1 MAQTKKAYEEAKIPF
16 VKMTYSPDV
25 PSSALGPNEYNSG
38 LNVETDIRG
47 IRSVAGDEII
57 LQSVPG
63 TPTFVSGGY
72 RKPQAGRSNDF
83 YFVVATTEG
92 DWLASNGD
100 GSWADITPAEG
111 PFATYTQGTNITEAW
126 NGTVPFYNDESNPPM
141 FWPEFTG
148 QSFETLTAS
157 SAAGTSTLTFDP
169 QADEVKGLSII
180 RTDTGGT
187 GTFVYNSGETLKV
200 GQKMTISG
208 TNTNIY
214 SSRANTVSI
223 DDNSGLFSFKNIMLP
238 ANFVGSISGTTLTVT
253 SVVSPGVIYNGML
266 LTGTDS
272 TGADIQ
278 EDTYI
283 SAYVSGSPTG
293 ASVWTVSK
301 SQTIAVGTAITG
313 QRQYPLSVGQSVE
326 ISGTFPTATTTLTG
340 VQIQSAT
347 GDFSCTSSTIREG
360 QSLTI
365 SGTISNS
372 DTTLS
377 SVRIL
382 DNTGKFSSAAST
394 YQTGQTVEITGAA
407 STAAVA
413 LTSVVST
420 GIAGQFSCGS
430 TTLLTG
436 QTIRVSGD
444 TTLTPQSLSTV
455 KITGTTG
462 QFSCTAATLAVGQSV
477 VISGSNT
484 STGSSLA
491 GVAVTGTAGQFSCTA
506 TTLAVG
512 QSIAVSGDDTG
523 FTLSGVAITG
533 AAGQFSCTAS
543 SSTLKVGQTI
553 TISGARTGTGTI
565 TDYVNPTEYSISA
578 TNGSTTFTLTD
589 TSGDPIVTSAGTTAG
604 LTFNVNEKSIFGYS
618 NPTVYTIS
626 ATNGTTTF
634 TLTTGSGTALVTN
647 IGTPTDLGFAIT
659 PPGIVSYTNPTTYLI
674 SATNGSTTFTLTD
687 TDGAAIATVPGT
699 PTGLSYNVSAPAI
712 QGYSNPTDYLIKTTN
727 GTTTFTL
734 TNMDNSAIVTTG
746 GTLAGLTFTLQAP
759 NIQGYTSPTN
769 YLISATNGS
778 TEFTLVN
785 KTTGEPIVTT
795 GGLGTG
801 ATVKVLKPAIAGY
814 TNPTTYQIYRTNGLT
829 SFTLVDSTGNAIDT
843 TGGTPTGL
851 TYTLAAPSISGYTDP
866 KTYYIDE
873 TNGASYFV
881 LSETFT
887 VSGVAI
893 AGTGGQFTC
902 SAASSVLKLGQRMV
916 ISGTFGG
923 TGSITGYTNPTI
935 YKISATNGSTT
946 FTLTNLDDTAIV
958 TTAGTPTGLTYSITS
973 RLTTTGGLV
982 TTAVS
987 VFVRPPSITG
997 YSDPTTYFITSTNA
1011 NNQFTL
1017 SSTLGGSPITT
1028 AAGTLDG
1035 LTFVYSPFAIGQT
1048 ILVENIVPTGFRGTH
1063 TVTGV
1068 TQSSVSYAGSTAGPQ
1083 TTPGSVSDPH
1093 PVMIMYSNIVPGDIA
1108 ATPTGIQFVNA
1119 TTQKITLA
1127 TPYAVAPYVAGDK
1140 IVISGVSNYYNGTYT
1155 VVSSTTDTITYTSVP
1170 GAAFPGDGGTV
1181 APLYSWNYNPNWQ
1194 GYHAQFMRLY
1204 NTPNVGSILI
1214 AGGLTVTTLDGSIE
1228 EYPVSVQWSQAFGL
1242 NEAPETWEPTVLN
1255 VANQLEVPLRG
1266 TVIDGFPCNGQFFL
1280 CSYWDTVVF
1289 SPLNYSTTSAP
1300 ILGVRLHSQG
1310 RGMLTSN
1317 CWANTDKMVYG
1328 LDARDIWVFDGQD
1341 FKGLGNQR
1349 VKNWFYDQLDP
1360 NYTERVFMQT
1370 NTQKN
1375 QIEIYYPT
1383 KVPVISNINIVD
1395 TSGTFSCELEY
1406 GYDTGPMRNG
1416 LSVVLSGTES
1426 GSGSISGY
1434 AGGPTTYYVVD
1445 NYELD
1450 GLTYFQLSTTP
1461 TGNGVTT
1468 TAGTVIG
1475 VDFNFESDGV
1485 PNMMLAYRH
1494 DLDCF
1499 NAPREVQAATFACE
1513 SPVWGSQQW
1522 YFNVPGTTLTG
1533 TGTGARFNIL
1543 RYADSYEGGITPNVR
1558 GSGYAVGDTILI
1570 LGTALGGNTPAND
1583 AVVTVTET
1591 NLNGRILDLT
1601 VAGTAANEWTYN
1613 DGRRTVVYARGL
1625 LNRNLVTKDEGYN
1638 FLGPQLREYPVASN
1652 FRRDNIKILDNYS
1665 GKLLVHRVL
1674 PEVNNLAYSGLPVNP
1689 VQEDYLVGSV
1699 SIKVEGANSVGQ
1711 APLET
1716 TAITLATNTD
1726 YPWVQI
1732 TQNAHRVNSLEI
1744 SNSSTENIWIC
1755 NSTTW
1760 QYTQTEDDR

>member
-16 VKMTYSPDV
+16 QKMTFSPDV

-57 LQSVPG
+57 LPIVPG
-63 TPTFVSGGY
+63 TPTFVSAGY
-72 RKPQAGRSNDF
+72 RKPQAGRQNDF

-92 DWLASNGD
+92 EWLASNGD
-100 GSWADITPAEG
+100 GDWQDITPAEG

-157 SAAGTSTLTFDP
+157 SAAGTSTLTFAP
-169 QADEVKGLSII
+169 QADEVSGVSII

-187 GTFVYNSGETLKV
+187 GTFVYTSGETLKT
-200 GQKMTISG
+200 GQKITIGG
-208 TNTNIY
+208 TNTNTHA
-214 SSRANTVSI
+214 SRANEVSI
-223 DDNSGLFSFKNIMLP
+223 ANNTGEFRFTNMMLP
-238 ANFVGSISGTTLTVT
+238 ADFVGSISGTTLTVT
-253 SVVSPGVIYNGML
+253 SVTSPGVIYNGML
-266 LTGTDS
+266 LSGTDS
-272 TGADIQ
+272 TGTKILA
-278 EDTYI
+278 DTYI
-283 SAYVSGSPTG
+283 SAYVSGSSTG

-301 SQTIAVGTAITG
+301 TQTIAVGTAITG
-313 QRQYPLSVGQSVE
+313 QRQYPLTQGQSVI
-326 ISGTFPTATTTLTG
+326 ISGTFPTATTVLSG

-347 GDFSCTSSTIREG
+347 GDFSCSTSTIRAG

-365 SGTISNS
+365 SGAISNT

-407 STAAVA
+407 STPAVA
-413 LTSVVST
+413 LTTVAAT

-444 TTLTPQSLSTV
+444 TTLTPQSLSAV

-462 QFSCTAATLAVGQSV
+462 QFSCTAATLVKGQSV
-477 VISGSNT
+477 VISGTNT
-484 STGSSLA
+484 STGSTLA
-491 GVAVTGTAGQFSCTA
+491 GVAATGTAGQFSCTA
-506 TTLAVG
+506 TTLAIG
-512 QSIAVSGDDTG
+512 QSIAVTGADTG

-533 AAGQFSCTAS
+533 AGGQFSCTAS
-543 SSTLKVGQTI
+543 TSTLKVGQTI

-565 TDYVNPTEYSISA
+565 TGYTNPTTYSISA

-589 TSGDPIVTSAGTTAG
+589 TSGNAIVTSAGTTAG
-604 LTFNVNEKSIFGYS
+604 LTLNVNETTIFGYS

-634 TLTTGSGTALVTN
+634 TLTTAEGTALVTN

-659 PPGIVSYTNPTTYLI
+659 PPGVVGYTNPTTYLI
-674 SATNGSTTFTLTD
+674 SATNGSTTFTLT
-687 TDGAAIATVPGT
+687 TTAGAAIASVPGT

-712 QGYSNPTDYLIKTTN
+712 VGYSNPKDYLIKTTN

-734 TNMDNSAIVTTG
+734 TNMDGSPIVTTG
-746 GTLAGLTFTLQAP
+746 GTLAGLTFTLLAP
-759 NIQGYTSPTN
+759 NIQGYTSPTS

-785 KTTGEPIVTT
+785 KDTLEPIVTT
-795 GGLGTG
+795 GGLGVG
-801 ATVKVLKPAIAGY
+801 ATVKVLKPAIVGY
-814 TNPTTYQIYRTNGLT
+814 TNPTTYVIKSTNGLT
-829 SFTLVDSTGNAIDT
+829 TFKLVDAEGNAIDT

-851 TYTLAAPSISGYTDP
+851 TYTILA
-866 KTYYIDE
+866 
-873 TNGASYFV
+873 
-881 LSETFT
+881 
-887 VSGVAI
+887 
-893 AGTGGQFTC
+893 
-902 SAASSVLKLGQRMV
+902 
-916 ISGTFGG
+916 
-923 TGSITGYTNPTI
+923 
-935 YKISATNGSTT
+935 
-946 FTLTNLDDTAIV
+946 
-958 TTAGTPTGLTYSITS
+958 
-973 RLTTTGGLV
+973 
-982 TTAVS
+982 
-987 VFVRPPSITG
+987 PSITG
-997 YSDPTTYFITSTNA
+997 YSDPTTYYIGETNGATYFTLVDAIGDAIETSGGLVTTAVGVRVQPPLVANGTYFIVSTNA

-1017 SSTLGGSPITT
+1017 SATLAGAPITT
-1028 AAGTLDG
+1028 DAGTLDG
-1035 LTFVYSPFAIGQT
+1035 KTFVYSPFAIGQE
-1048 ILVENIVPTGFRGTH
+1048 ILVENIVPTGFRGTKI
-1063 TVTGV
+1063 VTGV
-1068 TQSSVSYAGSTAGPQ
+1068 TQSSVSYAGTTAGPQ

-1093 PVMIMYSNIVPGDIA
+1093 PIMIMYSNTVPGDISD
-1108 ATPTGIQFVNA
+1108 IEYVDA
-1119 TTQKITLA
+1119 TTQMITLK
-1127 TPYAVAPYVAGDK
+1127 TPYAVAPYATGDK
-1140 IVISGVSNYYNGTYT
+1140 IVISGVSNYYNGTFT
-1155 VVSSTTDTITYTSVP
+1155 VVSSTVDTITYSSVP
-1170 GAAFPGDGGTV
+1170 GAAYPGGGSV
-1181 APLYSWNYNPNWQ
+1181 APLYAWNYNPNWI

-1204 NTPNVGSILI
+1204 NTPNVGCILV
-1214 AGGLTVTTLDGSIE
+1214 AGGLTVTELDGSIV
-1228 EYPVSVQWSQAFGL
+1228 EYPVTVQWSQAFGL
-1242 NEAPETWEPTVLN
+1242 SEAPDTWEPTVLN

-1280 CSYWDTVVF
+1280 SSYWDTVVF

-1300 ILGVRLHSQG
+1300 ILGVRLHNQG

-1341 FKGLGNQR
+1341 FKSLGNQR

-1360 NYTERVFMQT
+1360 AYTERVFMQS

-1383 KVPVISNINIVD
+1383 KVPVISGIAIVD
-1395 TSGTFSCELEY
+1395 TAGTFSCALEY
-1406 GYDTGPMRNG
+1406 GYDTGPMHNG
-1416 LSVVLSGTES
+1416 LSVILSGTES
-1426 GSGSISGY
+1426 GTGSISGY
-1434 AGGPTTYYVVD
+1434 TGGPTTYYVVD
-1445 NYELD
+1445 NYTLD
-1450 GLTYFQLSTTP
+1450 GVTYFQLSETP
-1461 TGNGVTT
+1461 TGAGVTT
-1468 TAGTVIG
+1468 TAGSVLG
-1475 VDFNFESDGV
+1475 VDFDFESDGV

-1499 NAPREVQAATFACE
+1499 NAPREVQAATFATE
-1513 SPVWGSQQW
+1513 SPVWTSQQW

-1533 TGTGARFNIL
+1533 TGTGAHFNIL
-1543 RYADSYEGGITPNVR
+1543 RYASGYTGGVTPNVR
-1558 GSGYAVGDTILI
+1558 GSGYAVGDTIKI

-1583 AVVTVTET
+1583 AVVTVTAT
-1591 NLNGRILDLT
+1591 NFNGRILTLT
-1601 VAGTAANEWTYN
+1601 VAGIGANEWTYN
-1613 DGRRTVVYARGL
+1613 DGRRTVVYARGITD
-1625 LNRNLVTKDEGYN
+1625 RNLVTKDEGYN
-1638 FLGPQLREYPVASN
+1638 FLGPQTREYPVQSN

-1665 GKLLVHRVL
+1665 GKLLVHRIL

-1716 TAITLATNTD
+1716 TAITMATNTD

>member
-16 VKMTYSPDV
+16 QKMTFSPDV

-38 LNVETDIRG
+38 VNVETDVRG

-57 LQSVPG
+57 LPSVPG

-72 RKPQAGRSNDF
+72 RKPQAGRQNDF

-92 DWLASNGD
+92 EWLASNGD
-100 GSWADITPAEG
+100 GNWADITPAEG

-148 QSFETLTAS
+148 QSFETLSAS
-157 SAAGTSTLTFDP
+157 SAAGTSTLTFAP
-169 QADEVKGLSII
+169 QADEVKGVSIL

-187 GTFVYNSGETLKV
+187 GTFVYTSGETLKT
-200 GQKMTISG
+200 GQKITISG

-214 SSRANTVSI
+214 ASGGNTVSI
-223 DDNSGLFSFKNIMLP
+223 DDNAGKFSFKNMMLP
-238 ANFVGSISGTTLTVT
+238 ADMVGSISGTTLTVT

-266 LTGTDS
+266 LSGTDS
-272 TGADIQ
+272 TGTKILA
-278 EDTYI
+278 DTYI
-283 SAYVSGSPTG
+283 SAYVSGLATG

-301 SQTIAVGTAITG
+301 TQTIAVGTAITG
-313 QRQYPLSVGQSVE
+313 QRQYPLTQGQSVI
-326 ISGTFPTATTTLTG
+326 ISGTFPTATTVLSG

-347 GDFSCTSSTIREG
+347 GDFSCSTSTIRAG

-365 SGTISNS
+365 SGAISNS

-407 STAAVA
+407 STPAVA
-413 LTSVVST
+413 LTTVAAT

-462 QFSCTAATLAVGQSV
+462 QFSCTAATLKVGQSV

-484 STGSSLA
+484 STGSTLA
-491 GVAVTGTAGQFSCTA
+491 GVAATGTAGQFSCTA

-523 FTLSGVAITG
+523 FNLSGVAITG
-533 AAGQFSCTAS
+533 AAGQFSCSAS
-543 SSTLKVGQTI
+543 TSTLKVGQTV
-553 TISGARTGTGTI
+553 TISGARTGSGTI
-565 TDYVNPTEYSISA
+565 TDYVNPTTYSISA

-604 LTFNVNEKSIFGYS
+604 LTFNVNETTIFGYS

-634 TLTTGSGTALVTN
+634 TLTTAEGTALVTN

-674 SATNGSTTFTLTD
+674 SATNGTTTFTLTNK
-687 TDGAAIATVPGT
+687 DGSAIASVPGT

-712 QGYSNPTDYLIKTTN
+712 VGYSNFTDYLIKTTN

-734 TNMDNSAIVTTG
+734 TNMDGSAIVTTG
-746 GTLAGLTFTLQAP
+746 GTLTGLTFTLQAP
-759 NIQGYTSPTN
+759 NIQGYTSPTQ

-785 KTTGEPIVTT
+785 KTTLEPIVTT

-814 TNPTTYQIYRTNGLT
+814 TNPTTYLIDSTNGTT
-829 SFTLVDSTGNAIDT
+829 SFTLLDAEGNAIDT

-851 TYTLAAPSISGYTDP
+851 TYTILAPSITGWTNP
-866 KTYYIDE
+866 TTYYIKE
-873 TNGASYFV
+873 TNGATNFV
-881 LSETFT
+881 LVDANGDAIET
-887 VSGVAI
+887 S
-893 AGTGGQFTC
+893 
-902 SAASSVLKLGQRMV
+902 
-916 ISGTFGG
+916 
-923 TGSITGYTNPTI
+923 
-935 YKISATNGSTT
+935 
-946 FTLTNLDDTAIV
+946 
-958 TTAGTPTGLTYSITS
+958 
-973 RLTTTGGLV
+973 GGLV
-982 TTAVS
+982 TSAVP
-987 VFVRPPSITG
+987 VRVQPPSITG
-997 YSDPTTYFITSTNA
+997 YSNPSTYYIVSTNA

-1017 SSTLGGSPITT
+1017 SSTLGGAPITT

-1035 LTFVYSPFAIGQT
+1035 LTFVYSPFAIGQE
-1048 ILVENIVPTGFRGTH
+1048 ILVENIVPTGFRGTK

-1068 TQSSVSYAGSTAGPQ
+1068 TQNSVSFAGTTAGPQ

-1093 PVMIMYSNIVPGDIA
+1093 PIMIMYSNTVPGDISDIA
-1108 ATPTGIQFVNA
+1108 YDSA
-1119 TTQKITLA
+1119 TTQTITLA
-1127 TPYAVAPYVAGDK
+1127 TPYKVAPYAAGDK
-1140 IVISGVSNYYNGTYT
+1140 IVISDVSNYYNGTYT
-1155 VVSSTTDTITYTSVP
+1155 VVSSTTDTITYESVP
-1170 GAAFPGDGGTV
+1170 GAAYPGGGSV
-1181 APLYSWNYNPNWQ
+1181 APLYAWNYNPNWQ

-1204 NTPNVGSILI
+1204 NTPNVGSILV

-1228 EYPVSVQWSQAFGL
+1228 EYPVTVQWSQAFGL
-1242 NEAPETWEPTVLN
+1242 SEAPQTWEPTVLN

-1280 CSYWDTVVF
+1280 SSYWDTVVF

-1300 ILGVRLHSQG
+1300 ILGVRLHNQG

-1328 LDARDIWVFDGQD
+1328 LDARDIWAFNGQD
-1341 FKGLGNQR
+1341 FQSLGNQR
-1349 VKNWFYDQLDP
+1349 VKNWFYDQLDQ

-1383 KVPVISNINIVD
+1383 KVPVISNINI
-1395 TSGTFSCELEY
+1395 TSTDGWFSCGLEY
-1406 GYDTGPMRNG
+1406 GYNSGPMRNG
-1416 LSVVLSGTES
+1416 LSVILSGTES

-1434 AGGPTTYYVVD
+1434 SGGPTTYYVVD

-1450 GLTYFQLSTTP
+1450 GLTFFQLSETP
-1461 TGNGVTT
+1461 TGLGVTT
-1468 TAGTVIG
+1468 TAGGVLG

-1513 SPVWGSQQW
+1513 APVWTSQQW

-1543 RYADSYEGGITPNVR
+1543 RYANGYTGGITPNVR

-1570 LGTALGGNTPAND
+1570 LGTELGGNTPAND

-1601 VAGTAANEWTYN
+1601 VAGVGANEWTYN

-1638 FLGPQLREYPVASN
+1638 FLGPQTREYPIASN

-1665 GKLLVHRVL
+1665 GKLLVHRIL
-1674 PEVNNLAYSGLPVNP
+1674 PEVNNLSYSGLPVNP
-1689 VQEDYLVGSV
+1689 VQQDYLVGSV

-1716 TAITLATNTD
+1716 TAITMATNTD

>member
-1 MAQTKKAYEEAKIPF
+1 MAQTKRAYEEAKIPF
-16 VKMTYSPDV
+16 QKMTYSPDV
-25 PSSALGPNEYNSG
+25 PSSALGPNEYNAG
-38 LNVETDIRG
+38 LNIETDVRG
-47 IRSVAGDEII
+47 IRSVAGDEVI
-57 LQSVPG
+57 LPSIPG

-72 RKPQAGRSNDF
+72 RKPQEGRQNDF
-83 YFVVATTEG
+83 YFVTATTEG
-92 DWLASNGD
+92 YWYASNGEGD
-100 GSWADITPAEG
+100 WADITPAEG
-111 PFATYTQGTNITEAW
+111 PFASYTQGTNITEAW
-126 NGTVPFYNDESNPPM
+126 NGTVPFYNDEANPPM

-157 SAAGTSTLTFDP
+157 SAAGTSTLTFAP
-169 QADEVKGLSII
+169 QADEVKGVSII

-187 GTFVYNSGETLKV
+187 GTFVYTSGETLKT
-200 GQKMTISG
+200 GQKITIGG
-208 TNTNIY
+208 TNTNTHA
-214 SSRANTVSI
+214 SRANEVSI
-223 DDNSGLFSFKNIMLP
+223 ANNTGEFRFTNMMLP
-238 ANFVGSISGTTLTVT
+238 AEFVGSITGTTLTVT
-253 SVVSPGVIYNGML
+253 SVTSPGVIYNGML
-266 LTGTDS
+266 LSGTDS
-272 TGADIQ
+272 TGTKILD
-278 EDTYI
+278 DTYI
-283 SAYVSGSPTG
+283 SAYVSGIATG

-313 QRQYPLSVGQSVE
+313 QRQYPLTVGQSVI
-326 ISGTFPTATTTLTG
+326 ISGTFPTATTVLSG

-347 GDFSCTSSTIREG
+347 GDFSCSTSTIRAG

-365 SGTISNS
+365 SGAISNS

-407 STAAVA
+407 STPAVA
-413 LTSVVST
+413 LTTVAAT
-420 GIAGQFSCGS
+420 GIAGQFSCDS
-430 TTLLTG
+430 LTLLTG

-444 TTLTPQSLSTV
+444 TTLTPQSLAAV

-462 QFSCTAATLAVGQSV
+462 QFSCTAATLKVGQSV

-484 STGSSLA
+484 STGFGLT
-491 GVAVTGTAGQFSCTA
+491 GVAATGTAGQFSCTS
-506 TTLAVG
+506 TSPNTLVVG

-523 FTLSGVAITG
+523 FTLAGVAITG
-533 AAGQFSCTAS
+533 VAGQFSCTAS
-543 SSTLKVGQTI
+543 TSTLKVGQSV
-553 TISGARTGTGTI
+553 TISGPLGGGTI
-565 TDYVNPTEYSISA
+565 VDINGDSYVNPTDYYISA

-589 TSGDPIVTSAGTTAG
+589 ANGAALTTTVGT
-604 LTFNVNEKSIFGYS
+604 LTGVVVNVNQKTIFGYS
-618 NPTVYTIS
+618 NPTVYTVS

-634 TLTTGSGTALVTN
+634 TLTTAEGTALVTN

-659 PPGIVSYTNPTTYLI
+659 PPGVVGYSNPTTYLI
-674 SATNGSTTFTLTD
+674 SATNATTTFTLTN
-687 TDGAAIATVPGT
+687 TDGSAIATVPGT

-712 QGYSNPTDYLIKTTN
+712 VGYKNFTDYLIKTTN

-734 TNMDNSAIVTTG
+734 TNMDGSAIVTTG

-759 NIQGYTSPTN
+759 NIQGYTSPTS

-778 TEFTLVN
+778 TTFTLVN
-785 KTTGEPIVTT
+785 KDTGEPIVTT
-795 GGLGTG
+795 GGSGAG

-814 TNPTTYQIYRTNGLT
+814 TNPTTYVIKRTNGLT
-829 SFTLVDSTGNAIDT
+829 SFTLVDAEGNAIET
-843 TGGTPTGL
+843 TGGTPAGL
-851 TYTLAAPSISGYTDP
+851 TYTILA
-866 KTYYIDE
+866 
-873 TNGASYFV
+873 
-881 LSETFT
+881 
-887 VSGVAI
+887 
-893 AGTGGQFTC
+893 
-902 SAASSVLKLGQRMV
+902 
-916 ISGTFGG
+916 
-923 TGSITGYTNPTI
+923 
-935 YKISATNGSTT
+935 
-946 FTLTNLDDTAIV
+946 
-958 TTAGTPTGLTYSITS
+958 
-973 RLTTTGGLV
+973 
-982 TTAVS
+982 
-987 VFVRPPSITG
+987 PSITG
-997 YSDPTTYFITSTNA
+997 YSDPTTYYIGETNGATYFTLVDAAGDAIETSGGLVTTAVGVRVQPPLVANGTYFIVSTNA

-1017 SSTLGGSPITT
+1017 SATLAGAPITT
-1028 AAGTLDG
+1028 AAGTLSG
-1035 LTFVYSPFAIGQT
+1035 QTFVYSPFAIGQE

-1068 TQSSVSYAGSTAGPQ
+1068 TQSSVSYAGTTAGPQ

-1093 PVMIMYSNIVPGDIA
+1093 PIMIMYSNTVPGDI
-1108 ATPTGIQFVNA
+1108 TDIEYVDA
-1119 TTQKITLA
+1119 TTQKITLT

-1140 IVISGVSNYYNGTYT
+1140 IVISGVSNYYNGTFT
-1155 VVSSTTDTITYTSVP
+1155 VVSSTVDTITYSSVP
-1170 GAAFPGDGGTV
+1170 GAAYPGGGSV
-1181 APLYSWNYNPNWQ
+1181 APLYAWNYNPNWI

-1204 NTPNVGSILI
+1204 NTPNVGCILV
-1214 AGGLTVTTLDGSIE
+1214 AGGLTVTELDGSIV
-1228 EYPVSVQWSQAFGL
+1228 EYPVTVQWSQAFGL

-1280 CSYWDTVVF
+1280 SSYWDTVVF

-1300 ILGVRLHSQG
+1300 ILGVRLHNQG

-1383 KVPVISNINIVD
+1383 KVPVISDINIVSTD
-1395 TSGTFSCELEY
+1395 GIFSCALEY
-1406 GYDTGPMRNG
+1406 GYDSGPMRNG
-1416 LSVVLSGTES
+1416 LSVILSGTES
-1426 GSGSISGY
+1426 GTGSISGY
-1434 AGGPTTYYVVD
+1434 SSPTIYYVVD
-1445 NYELD
+1445 SYELD
-1450 GLTYFQLSTTP
+1450 GLTYFQLSTTY
-1461 TGNGVTT
+1461 TGSGVTT
-1468 TAGTVIG
+1468 TLGTVTG
-1475 VDFNFESDGV
+1475 VNFKFVSDGV

-1499 NAPREVQAATFACE
+1499 NAPREVQAATFATE
-1513 SPVWGSQQW
+1513 SPVWSSSEW

-1533 TGTGARFNIL
+1533 TGSGAHFNIL
-1543 RYADSYEGGITPNVR
+1543 RYASGYTGGITPNVR
-1558 GSGYAVGDTILI
+1558 GSGYAVGDTINI

-1601 VAGTAANEWTYN
+1601 VAGIAANSWTYN

-1625 LNRNLVTKDEGYN
+1625 LDRTLVTKDEGYN
-1638 FLGPQLREYPVASN
+1638 FLGPQTREYPVQSN
-1652 FRRDNIKILDNYS
+1652 FRRDNIKILEDYS

-1674 PEVNNLAYSGLPVNP
+1674 PEVNNLAYSGLPANP
-1689 VQEDYLVGSV
+1689 VQEPYLVGNISV
-1699 SIKVEGANSVGQ
+1699 KVEGANSVGQ

-1716 TAITLATNTD
+1716 TAITMATNTD

-1732 TQNAHRVNSLEI
+1732 AQNAHRVNSLII

>member
-1 MAQTKKAYEEAKIPF
+1 MGQTKKAYEEAKIPF
-16 VKMTYSPDV
+16 AKMTYSPDV

-47 IRSVAGDEII
+47 IRSVAGDEVI
-57 LQSVPG
+57 LPSVPG

-72 RKPQAGRSNDF
+72 RRPQAGRTNDF
-83 YFVVATTEG
+83 YFVTATDEG
-92 DWLASNGD
+92 YWYASNGD

-111 PFATYTQGTNITEAW
+111 PFTTYTQATNITESW
-126 NGTVPFYNDESNPPM
+126 NGTVPFYNDESHPPM
-141 FWPEFTG
+141 FWPEYTG

-157 SAAGTSTLTFDP
+157 SAAGTSTLTFAT
-169 QADEVKGLSII
+169 QADEVTGVSII

-187 GTFVYNSGETLKV
+187 GTFVYNSGETLKT
-200 GQKMTISG
+200 GQKVTISG

-214 SSRANTVSI
+214 GSGANTVSI
-223 DDNSGLFSFKNIMLP
+223 DNNAGKFSFKNMMLP
-238 ANFVGSISGTTLTVT
+238 ADFVGSISGTTLTVT
-253 SVVSPGVIYNGML
+253 SVTAPGVIYNGML
-266 LTGTDS
+266 LSGRDS
-272 TGADIQ
+272 TGTYIAD
-278 EDTYI
+278 DTYI
-283 SAYVSGSPTG
+283 SAYVSGSVTG
-293 ASVWTVSK
+293 ASVWTVSQ

-313 QRQYPLSVGQSVE
+313 QRQYPLSVGQSVI
-326 ISGTFPTATTTLTG
+326 ISGTFPTATTTLSG

-347 GDFSCTSSTIREG
+347 GDFSCSASTIRKG

-365 SGTISNS
+365 SGAISNT

-394 YQTGQTVEITGAA
+394 YQTGQTVEISGTA

-413 LTSVVST
+413 LTSVAST
-420 GIAGQFSCGS
+420 GIAGQFSCAAS
-430 TTLLTG
+430 TLLTG
-436 QTIRVSGD
+436 QTIRVSGN
-444 TTLTPQSLSTV
+444 TTLTPQSLAAVT
-455 KITGTTG
+455 ITGTTG

-484 STGSSLA
+484 STGSALA
-491 GVAVTGTAGQFSCTA
+491 GVAATGTAGQFSCTA

-512 QSIAVSGDDTG
+512 QSSAVTGDDTG

-533 AAGQFSCTAS
+533 AGGQFSCTAS

-553 TISGARTGTGTI
+553 TISGARGGTGSI
-565 TDYVNPTEYSISA
+565 TGYVNPTTYSISA

-589 TSGDPIVTSAGTTAG
+589 TSGNAIVTSAGTPTG
-604 LTFNVNEKSIFGYS
+604 LTYNVNETTIFGYS

-634 TLTTGSGTALVTN
+634 TLTTAEGTALVTN

-659 PPGIVSYTNPTTYLI
+659 PPGIVGYTNPTTYLI
-674 SATNGSTTFTLTD
+674 SATNGSTTFTLTAIN
-687 TDGAAIATVPGT
+687 GSAIASVPGT

-712 QGYSNPTDYLIKTTN
+712 VGYSNFTDYLIKTTN

-785 KTTGEPIVTT
+785 KDTGEPIVTT
-795 GGLGTG
+795 GGLATG

-814 TNPTTYQIYRTNGLT
+814 TNPTTYLIGSTNGTT
-829 SFTLVDSTGNAIDT
+829 SFTLLDAEGNAIDT

-851 TYTLAAPSISGYTDP
+851 TYTILAP
-866 KTYYIDE
+866 
-873 TNGASYFV
+873 
-881 LSETFT
+881 
-887 VSGVAI
+887 
-893 AGTGGQFTC
+893 
-902 SAASSVLKLGQRMV
+902 
-916 ISGTFGG
+916 
-923 TGSITGYTNPTI
+923 SITGYTDPTTYYI
-935 YKISATNGSTT
+935 KETNGATNFVLVDANGA
-946 FTLTNLDDTAIV
+946 DIE
-958 TTAGTPTGLTYSITS
+958 TS
-973 RLTTTGGLV
+973 GGLV
-982 TTAVS
+982 TSAVP
-987 VFVRPPSITG
+987 VRVQPPSVTNG
-997 YSDPTTYFITSTNA
+997 TYFIVSTNA

-1017 SSTLGGSPITT
+1017 SATLAGAPISTN
-1028 AAGTLDG
+1028 AGQLDG
-1035 LTFVYSPFAIGQT
+1035 KTFVYTPFAIGQE
-1048 ILVENIVPTGFRGTH
+1048 ILVDLIVPTGFRGTH

-1068 TQSSVSYAGSTAGPQ
+1068 TQSSVSYAGTTAGPQ
-1083 TTPGSVSDPH
+1083 TTPGVVSDPH
-1093 PVMIMYSNIVPGDIA
+1093 PVMIMYSNTVPGGISDISYDS
-1108 ATPTGIQFVNA
+1108 A
-1119 TTQKITLA
+1119 TTQKITLT
-1127 TPYAVAPYVAGDK
+1127 TPYTTAPYVAGDK
-1140 IVISGVSNYYNGTYT
+1140 IVISDVSNYYNGTYT
-1155 VVSSTTDTITYTSVP
+1155 VVSSTVDTITYLSVP
-1170 GAAFPGDGGTV
+1170 GSAYPGGGSV

-1194 GYHAQFMRLY
+1194 GYYAKFMRLY
-1204 NTPNVGSILI
+1204 STPNVGNILV

-1242 NEAPETWEPTVLN
+1242 NEAPDTWEPTVLN

-1266 TVIDGFPCNGQFFL
+1266 AVIDAFPCNGQFFL
-1280 CSYWDTVVF
+1280 SSYWDTVVF

-1310 RGMLTSN
+1310 RGMLSSN

-1349 VKNWFYDQLDP
+1349 VKNWFYDQIDP
-1360 NYTERVFMQT
+1360 EYTDRIYMQT

-1383 KVPVISNINIVD
+1383 KPPVISNIAIVD
-1395 TSGTFSCELEY
+1395 TAGTFSCELEY
-1406 GYDTGPMRNG
+1406 GYNGGVMRNG

-1426 GSGSISGY
+1426 GTGSISGY
-1434 AGGPTTYYVVD
+1434 AGGPTTYYVTNSYVT
-1445 NYELD
+1445 E
-1450 GLTYFQLSTTP
+1450 GVQYFQLSATY
-1461 TGNGVTT
+1461 TGSPITT
-1468 TAGTVIG
+1468 TAGSVTG
-1475 VDFNFESDGV
+1475 VNFQFISDGV

-1513 SPVWGSQQW
+1513 APVWSSSEW
-1522 YFNVPGTTLTG
+1522 YYNLAGTNLTG
-1533 TGTGARFNIL
+1533 TGTGARLNIL
-1543 RYADSYEGGITPNVR
+1543 RTVESYTGGPTPNVR
-1558 GSGYAVGDTILI
+1558 GTGYAVGDTIRI
-1570 LGTALGGNTPAND
+1570 LGTAVGGNTPAND
-1583 AVVTVTET
+1583 VTVTVAT
-1591 NLNGRILDLT
+1591 VDLDGRIASIT
-1601 VAGTAANEWTYN
+1601 ATGTAFDTWSYN

-1625 LNRNLVTKDEGYN
+1625 PNRSLVTKDEGYN
-1638 FLGPQLREYPVASN
+1638 FLGPQTMEYAINSS
-1652 FRRDNIKILDNYS
+1652 FRRDNIKILPDYS

-1674 PEVNNLAYSGLPVNP
+1674 PEVNNLSYYGVPVNP
-1689 VQEDYLVGSV
+1689 EQTAFNVGSISV
-1699 SIKVEGANSVGQ
+1699 QVEGANSVGQ
-1711 APLET
+1711 APQET
-1716 TAITLATNTD
+1716 TAVTMATNTD

-1732 TQNAHRVNSLEI
+1732 AQNAHRVNSLII

-1760 QYTQTEDDR
+1760 QYTATEDDR